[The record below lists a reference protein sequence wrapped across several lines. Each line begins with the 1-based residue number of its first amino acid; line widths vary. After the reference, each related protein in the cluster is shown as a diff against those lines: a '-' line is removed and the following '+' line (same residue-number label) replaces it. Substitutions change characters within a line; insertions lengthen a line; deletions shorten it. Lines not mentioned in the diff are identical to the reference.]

1 MQLKFNSHDDFE
13 SMVRKTIDH
22 LIFSFLFKWREGT
35 MVIIKSGQNTHFT
48 ASQAYAN
55 IDFTH
60 IKKSFLIK
68 MNIKQYKY

>member
-1 MQLKFNSHDDFE
+1 
-13 SMVRKTIDH
+13 
-22 LIFSFLFKWREGT
+22 

>member
-1 MQLKFNSHDDFE
+1 
-13 SMVRKTIDH
+13 
-22 LIFSFLFKWREGT
+22 

-48 ASQAYAN
+48 ASQTYAN

-68 MNIKQYKY
+68 MNIKQYKYWWAKPFLFIYQQAISRLRIAWFREFLIIP

>member
-1 MQLKFNSHDDFE
+1 
-13 SMVRKTIDH
+13 
-22 LIFSFLFKWREGT
+22 

-48 ASQAYAN
+48 ASLAYAN
-55 IDFTH
+55 IDFTQ

>member
-1 MQLKFNSHDDFE
+1 
-13 SMVRKTIDH
+13 
-22 LIFSFLFKWREGT
+22 

-68 MNIKQYKY
+68 MNIKQNKY